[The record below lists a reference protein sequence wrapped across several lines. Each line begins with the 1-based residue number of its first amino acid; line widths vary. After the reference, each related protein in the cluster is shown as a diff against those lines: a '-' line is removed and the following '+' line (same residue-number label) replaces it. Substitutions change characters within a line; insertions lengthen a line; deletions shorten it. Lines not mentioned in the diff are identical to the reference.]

1 MKKIGTLFLL
11 LSAVSFA
18 GYQEIAAKY
27 NQLDTQYNQL
37 INLENQE
44 YAKLTANAENAAQK
58 LEERQQ
64 SKASL
69 EDKIAKIEGASGA
82 KYFKGE
88 YAAVLKEYKN
98 VVKALDVE
106 ISNLTKTVE
115 NYEAIKTLKG
125 GN

>member
-44 YAKLTANAENAAQK
+44 YAKLTASAENAAQK

-64 SKASL
+64 LKASL

-82 KYFKGE
+82 KYSKGE
-88 YAAVLKEYKN
+88 YATVLKEYKN
-98 VVKALDVE
+98 VVKALDAE